1 MQRTR
6 KSRTSFRLSMIAAC
20 LGLALSG
27 LASAQVV
34 VTSPETDT
42 VKGRAPTVATAI
54 ITGTPSGAGGTQW
67 VAGDVLTASYT
78 IGDLDNDD
86 PDNASTD
93 ATIQW
98 TVGGVAAGTL
108 GSKTYTIQAS
118 DAGKLITY
126 TLIPHTDAAIT
137 DPYQGTL
144 TIADNIGADGSG
156 GTGGGG
162 GGENGGGGGGITPA
176 AGNLLVSVAVSGDPL
191 VSGTLTATPTCIT
204 ACAGGITYQWQ
215 LETGNG
221 TGVYADIAGQTGST
235 YTPAKGDQKRKVK
248 VVANQPAL

>member
-6 KSRTSFRLSMIAAC
+6 KSRMSFRLSMIAAC

-42 VKGRAPTVATAI
+42 VKGRAPVVSSAT

-67 VAGDVLTASYT
+67 VAGDVLTAVYAVT
-78 IGDLDNDD
+78 D
-86 PDNASTD
+86 PDTD
-93 ATIQW
+93 AADTVATDGTIQW
-98 TVGGVAAGTL
+98 TSGGVNVGTP

-118 DAGKLITY
+118 DAGKVITY
-126 TLIPHTDAAIT
+126 TLIPHTDPTIT
-137 DPYQGTL
+137 DPYQGAL
-144 TIADNIGADGSG
+144 TIADNVGTNGSG
-156 GTGGGG
+156 GGGDEGTGGGG
-162 GGENGGGGGGITPA
+162 SITPA

-191 VSGTLTATPTCIT
+191 VDGTLTATPTCIT
-204 ACAGGITYQWQ
+204 TCTGGITYQWQ
-215 LETGNG
+215 LETANG
-221 TGVYADIAGQTGST
+221 SGVYADIAGQTGTT
-235 YTPAKGDQKRKVK
+235 YTPLKGDQKRKVK